1 MRRKEKD
8 KDKQTKPQRRWGV
21 GKTLA
26 VVFASVA
33 FIVGVAILGVYLA
46 DGFREHTTIPQDIS
60 FNEQNDPNYNADL
73 NRLEITNNYNLTIG
87 STTGNVTSDVVTL
100 GFSRTYAY
108 NFETKSFTDE
118 GWGTTQTGDYIDNG
132 VIRIPRQVRIGV
144 PFTVEVLTYDYN
156 YEINGEKKQAD
167 QIRGGISTIEAQSQN
182 PDLTP
187 ISLTIAVDS
196 PVQETKVV
204 LLDAHGNEITPSG
217 DISEVVEE
225 EIFNVITKFYPEE
238 SRYCYADTARTK
250 TSFYQPSNV
259 SSEVANVVYDSST
272 SLHFEAG
279 LSAEGGTI
287 TAFTAVNAKVQE
299 QVEEDV
305 LDMGLTDNASIYNAY
320 VNYYSK
326 LAGEQVLTEQVEFN
340 VVQANVDE
348 FNVGSKGQT
357 FDIHDLADLR
367 IFLGDNAKAP
377 DKCLGVQVIS
387 QNGASLNNILANV
400 ALSFSLKD
408 QDPTIA
414 QEGSSPILAIK
425 GGDGQ
430 KLTPTVLDGV
440 NYYFPYINEGVT
452 DYKNA
457 FWDLRVSEG
466 YQNSEITVKVSLLL
480 ENEEDGYQLFEL
492 QEEFSLA
499 VIKHEESDVSWAE
512 GTDLTQELLL
522 TYAEGSESPKPTT
535 FSLAGLTDVPADN
548 IFKTVAYFVG
558 FDDSLLGEGDDSA
571 KTASAIT
578 LARQIFDGLVDSS
591 RAGVYQT
598 ATGDKILVP
607 LIITGDT
614 LTVQEVGQF
623 NLYFAS
629 VNGTAESGLY
639 NVVKMVEEPITIT
652 VTKTLYINSVSGAQ
666 VLIDSALNE
675 GGFTEVTESVFVP
688 TISDNADKDQIQL
701 VFTIAL
707 DSATVFEEEFQ
718 NGRISLEIYSNE
730 NIINS
735 NFTIS
740 NGQFAISEEDQTAT
754 LTYTLTA
761 NSSFTVA
768 NDTPITA
775 IALAYSGNSSVQP
788 INWSFSNIYVSG
800 NVSLYTPVPAESG
813 VVLDK
818 KGLAESYEVEQILN
832 TEGKFETTI
841 TPNNLSLADLIS
853 NITENIS
860 VSDQHNRTDTLRN
873 SWTFTSNSS
882 VLRISASAEGVAGQ
896 GFAFSG
902 EGSAELGV
910 SCKGINAENTI
921 SFNVSAQGITKIEY
935 DANGENS
942 VNHDPTTNLDSAGAD
957 YSITSIT
964 TDEELASVQ
973 TITVTKYGMSGAT
986 FNLSKLVKFYVTP
999 ETVETEYTNISF
1011 KLSTTYF
1018 GSDVNLEDLFGENG
1032 MITLTGDKGEISDI
1046 SESTLQ
1052 TTNITSLKL
1061 NHNFGENHKI
1071 TFLVTDE
1078 SGAVNYTFV
1087 LNILNNTSVSAP
1099 SSISTGNDGG
1109 VLYANVPRG
1118 NINATITYDY
1128 HSSGNAFPTNLLTNG
1143 YIVPNGNEGN
1153 YIISQVSQ
1161 EPDNAVGEIENDNVK
1176 FSHFFKE
1183 TAKTFA
1189 IEFRPEGDNDYTVS
1203 HIINFKVTR
1212 NVDIDQT
1219 KYDIDAFEPDP
1230 LDSSNYFTIKQISDG
1245 TQISDIY
1252 INYYIGTSENNYLHA
1267 DASGN
1272 LTNIHVAQDLIF
1284 DYGITSL
1291 TQKIVITVNS
1301 DSYVDTSTNSADV
1314 YQETLGINVVLPE
1327 GFWRDLAKD
1336 LTAND
1341 NSTPSWQFAGGTNK
1355 LSYLVFEDGEEYK
1368 IIAPD
1373 YGENSYAISI
1383 SQRDGDNRLNY
1394 YTVINEVAEGV
1405 IKITY
1410 KAPNNDLLYGY
1421 GEGETVYTYMTL
1433 TQGEKTIVLR
1443 VPTIISQIGTKF
1455 VSYSQDENN
1464 NATFDEN
1471 SLDLSKQSWSQL
1483 YSQGKFTSVAAGEGI
1498 DLNDY
1503 IYLPDANFNITTSQ
1517 SFTVGGSAGANV
1529 QNAIGSLIYEWTGQG
1544 ALTLNHLS
1552 SAIENAYLFIEYT
1565 ISTASGTESFGYLFK
1580 VEPSVVLD
1588 EPNYPYGG
1596 AAEYITMSGSQTPF
1610 DLDETFNSTTVQNGH
1625 SRFEYTFD
1633 PEIEDAEDLLYTD
1646 QVVSVRVG
1654 TQTYTNPAQ
1663 WSGYIN
1669 AQISVD
1675 TTASSSTRDH
1685 SFLVLSSLNTAEVV
1699 EIVVRRSYA
1708 GEGYS
1713 DGEKDTGKSI
1723 VGGTID
1729 YHFVLNDNR
1738 NYTIRVENKSNIQN
1752 GVTDY
1757 TWDINNWANDED
1769 FNASTKNP
1777 REETRTFYLVENWQ
1791 AGSATSGNIIENRL
1805 YFNLHNQTV
1814 TKNADSFEAT
1824 SDGLPFTFAYSNS
1837 GPNNGKFTV
1846 TYPSYLSKDHTF
1858 SATLYTDHGA
1868 LSEVT
1873 FVFHA
1878 DANAS
1883 LINDNSTFDGGQD
1896 VSINDIFTI
1905 STSGKTNP
1913 TITSVE
1919 IVSYGKDLSGFVN
1932 VGTQDGKITIQLA
1945 STVEDIVGD
1954 LTLTVFWEEGG
1965 EPRSFT
1971 FTISNFTI
1979 KANITQK
1986 ASLVFGTEIGGKTDS
2001 LAVSELLTGT
2011 ATNAT
2016 ISMQADTSNSAIA
2029 SAPWNNTLD
2038 VTFKQVGKVTEVT
2051 MPVTVTVTSAFDTDV
2066 STKITINVTFRIYPS
2081 VKILPIYPTPSDKPL
2096 KLEYIENGTTFANF
2110 EDDFLEGTA
2119 IFGTGARVEVE
2130 YAQLSTNG
2138 SSIEYVTTDP
2148 ATPNSTEIRKQVII
2162 KEITNAVVTDVT
2174 NSGEELR
2181 INDEIG
2187 LESTITFARGINSG
2201 TSQVVLSISYNNY
2214 VMDYTIQI
2222 VDTAFVLSLN
2232 QASNNISADSVGQY
2246 ETLYVDK
2253 TESQNL
2259 LAENRML
2266 KATLSSSARAGDY
2279 YIFFILN
2286 KDGAYIASDVLAS
2299 KIINLSENFVNNSR
2313 NSTIYLDLGNNSLS
2327 NVVLGSESGEYTP
2340 VMISDSV
2347 YEKVLNQENDENK
2360 ALVYIAENYNKQ
2372 NATIKLTNYFDSTFT
2387 NASLSSR
2394 VTMTYGEHEVAYD
2407 KFSDLLSYYVPNT
2420 TGQETEKSFA
2430 TDDLNIATSANIG
2443 TSTTAITKF
2452 SFGYRNGGA
2461 HWEEY
2466 TSNITATDPTY
2477 TYDNDTKSYTFTDT
2491 AGTEI
2496 SIPTN
2501 ALTSGEYHRVIY
2513 NNKYYYPTTI
2523 NSEEKIVFEVVSGIN
2538 TFKVEKFV
2546 EKRTPDVYSITKT
2559 FQVSYRYL
2567 ADLDIEV
2574 GILADNGG
2582 VVELEAN
2589 ATIKLVEKF
2598 NVRRKTTREK
2608 IQMSDMV
2615 SGNANFIL
2623 TTVGTTN
2630 EVGSAKYLSIS
2641 AVRTDDERTTYD
2653 WVITGNGASNNGND
2667 VSLSLKY
2674 KRGDFIKTFNLT
2686 VHVVDDY
2693 NITFDGSGDKSTE
2706 EENGQ
2711 IIYSNQGNPYIVNT
2725 SSFETS
2731 AQILLAGESAVIN
2744 GGAVA
2749 STPYMSIT
2757 HRNASGQGERS
2768 VLDFTYTITAN
2779 AASGDTTYNISGNI
2793 NSKLN
2798 FGTGAGKN
2806 NWTPIRATE
2815 TSTHSWTQDDDT
2827 SLIMTVNKV
2836 EFGSQFYR
2844 IKLVDKYGYTI
2855 YLYFTLDSGEEDPE
2869 IYTTAG
2875 DSSLSLTEGERVAF
2889 GAQYQE
2895 LTVTA
2900 NNGGEVTVGEN
2911 KLTITAEWKTPSSA
2925 VSSIKMINIRNIDAW
2940 GFNQKYYSD
2949 GTGWGPGN
2957 VAYFGGSISLDKNTS
2972 GTIIGY
2978 GIDDTDKKTVG
2989 KFESNKYTFVLE
3001 DEKSQEYLKLPN
3013 FQYVKIYGI
3022 TYYYNNGG
3030 SLIEVG
3036 TSSYASN
3043 ARYLA
3048 TDDNLSHAG
3057 NTPGGNN
3064 SIYKNADNVSLNL
3077 PTISQGQTWIY
3088 GNANQVALTM
3098 VVRLKY
3104 EEGSNTEYFDI
3115 SQDITLSKT
3124 TQISEQNNLVADNVE
3139 FDLKNYINVT
3149 NGTADVSSYTIYDD
3163 TLAVAV
3169 KPNSRTTFDL
3179 VYGNKRVSYSLNN
3192 ANYGWEKLYYISL
3205 SERFDTVFTN
3215 GEVTII
3221 PKDENAKFYYGLDN
3235 PTGNNSLS
3243 PADETSFVKVANV
3256 DYFTVETYD
3265 NNNDWIEYKGSI
3277 PATGSAEY
3285 TYNPDVGGY
3294 PLTGKNVGE
3303 TITIT
3308 AANLSN
3314 LENCRISYNNT
3325 YYYPAKTVTIDDIA
3339 NEIDRITISNKN
3351 DMSNGTVSVYQYY
3364 VIQAP
3369 DGDPYRYRANF
3380 TVSGTYQ
3387 SVYAPNQLTTLPLSG
3402 SAPISQWANGAK
3414 YTQIGAGYELSFT
3427 VVAGTADTP
3436 VTSFTAKN
3444 KSNGNIA
3451 SLTINGISKTS
3462 TNGQYTIDNAK
3473 VGDIVVVRCLQDFTI
3488 TYNSQTISSGNSYR
3502 AIYVENNLSSYSN
3515 NNLYFVITSDNESGT
3530 GGTGLATIDAT
3541 NGTIKLLEGFNED
3554 HFVTVQIYQKVSGID
3569 GRFSGTDVKQMHLLG
3584 ELRVYPAPTRQ
3595 ISGGGQITLSQYLPK
3610 GTYYENT
3617 THTVTIPAYTKADLV
3632 VKNDN
3637 TEVNRIAV
3645 ENDSAEEKT
3654 QPYTLATLIGKTVYN
3669 YKPLDNGQDG
3679 LTLSIENAQVSKS
3692 GYSITMTQNG
3702 KTQNIN
3708 LGEEFYL
3715 EARTGKRSIT
3725 TSKDTDHVTI
3735 SMAGQLV
3742 NTIKV
3747 DETWELSGQLKR
3759 KEFTLLELLDGKN
3772 PDDFSA
3778 LYMDLDHFDANGA
3791 EMPTQTGAQY
3801 IWVWTAED
3809 FAFDITLK
3817 SETSAWIVTHNDYVK
3832 SDGTN
3837 ETLKLKQTAESQHYT
3852 YNDLHMYWSDP
3863 NNARDHDG
3871 DRLLTNSRRITFDY
3885 IEIVDFSAFQIDGTA
3900 YNGAVNITPTNGKT
3914 SDTIRFGNGNVTTK
3928 TYIILSGNIGNKT
3941 LTFRSISFK
3950 NQVSTTG
3957 EVELSDILTEGWY
3970 FSQNDIKVTIPA
3982 YTKSADL
3989 VVYSGDTVV
3998 SKLSVENK
4006 TGQAVTKT
4014 YSLEQLFSS
4023 ANFSGEPN
4031 GDLTIKIENVCLTE
4045 NCYSLEFVDSENNHV
4060 ESIEMNKLIDLKKDD
4075 SSIIEIYLPSNAVTV
4090 VVKNSSFGQ
4099 ELNRLSVDELTYIS
4113 TSEDGKL
4120 KTYQATLGKLLGQ
4133 SNYQGAIIGFS
4144 YLDENGETINITE
4157 GELAGRA
4164 TVARLTF
4171 GNEQKVKVNFIEESG
4186 TGLKLRI
4193 SDTTN
4198 SNDAEIGD
4206 DNMLTMSDLIG
4217 SSSSDIYIGQNSCTF
4232 VFLDIIKPA
4241 TGFKI
4246 NELDYNIG
4254 TDYSLNN
4261 IFNDTITSPTE
4272 KIYYIVKTD
4281 GRVFECHVEFLL
4293 DS

>member
-196 PVQETKVV
+196 PVKEIEVV
-204 LLDAHGNEITPSG
+204 FLDAHGNEITPNG
-217 DISEVVEE
+217 EISEVVEE
-225 EIFNVITKFYPEE
+225 ERFDVITKFYPEE
-238 SRYCYADTARTK
+238 SRYCYADTSRTK

-259 SSEVANVVYDSST
+259 SSEVANAVYDSST
-272 SLHFEAG
+272 SLHFQAG
-279 LSAEGGTI
+279 ITGGGNI

-400 ALSFSLKD
+400 ALSFSLKDQD

-578 LARQIFDGLVDSS
+578 LARQIFDGLVDGS

-629 VNGTAESGLY
+629 VNDTAESGLY

-675 GGFTEVTESVFVP
+675 GGFTEVTEGVFVP

-740 NGQFAISEEDQTAT
+740 NGQFTISEEDQTAT

-818 KGLAESYEVEQILN
+818 EGLAESYEVKQILN
-832 TEGKFETTI
+832 VSGLFETTI
-841 TPNNLSLADLIS
+841 SPYNLRLADLIS
-853 NITENIS
+853 NITEKIS

-935 DANGENS
+935 DANGEETA
-942 VNHDPTTNLDSAGAD
+942 NHDPTKNLDSED

-986 FNLSKLVKFYVTP
+986 FNLSELVKFYVTP
-999 ETVETEYTNISF
+999 ETAETEYTKISF

-1032 MITLTGDKGEISDI
+1032 MITLMNGEETISDI

-1118 NINATITYDY
+1118 NINTKVSYTYGKGDK
-1128 HSSGNAFPTNLLTNG
+1128 FPENLLKNG

-1153 YIISQVSQ
+1153 YIISQ
-1161 EPDNAVGEIENDNVK
+1161 EPDNAVGVIENDNVK
-1176 FSHFFKE
+1176 FYHFFKE

-1189 IEFRPEGDNDYTVS
+1189 IEFRPEGDNDYALSYT
-1203 HIINFKVTR
+1203 INFTVTR
-1212 NVDIDQT
+1212 NVQIVQDA
-1219 KYDIDAFEPDP
+1219 YSIDAFEPDQ
-1230 LDSSNYFTIKQISDG
+1230 LDISSYFKIKQISDNAL
-1245 TQISDIY
+1245 IERVV
-1252 INYYIGTSENNYLHA
+1252 NYYIGTSGDNYLVA
-1267 DASGN
+1267 DESGN
-1272 LTNIHVAQDLIF
+1272 LLNSQVQVAQDLIF

-1291 TQKIVITVNS
+1291 TQKIVITVNNN
-1301 DSYVDTSTNSADV
+1301 SYIDTSIDSADV

-1336 LTAND
+1336 LATND

-1368 IIAPD
+1368 IID
-1373 YGENSYAISI
+1373 DYNYGENRYVISI

-1394 YTVINEVAEGV
+1394 YTVINEVAEDV

-1443 VPTIISQIGTKF
+1443 VPTIISQIGTNF
-1455 VSYSQDENN
+1455 VSYSQDENDK
-1464 NATFDEN
+1464 ATFDEN

-1483 YSQGKFTSVAAGEGI
+1483 YADAKYNTVTAGSKI
-1498 DLNDY
+1498 NLRDFIN
-1503 IYLPDANFNITTSQ
+1503 LPANFNITTSQ

-1529 QNAIGSLIYEWTGQG
+1529 QNAIGSLIYEWTGKG

-1625 SRFEYTFD
+1625 SRFEVYQYNSQADGNKIGDKITD
-1633 PEIEDAEDLLYTD
+1633 ILYTD
-1646 QVVSVRVG
+1646 EILSIKVG

-1675 TTASSSTRDH
+1675 TSASSSTRDH

-1738 NYTIRVENKSNIQN
+1738 NYTIRVENESNIQN
-1752 GVTDY
+1752 GVTNY
-1757 TWDINNWANDED
+1757 TWDINNWANDKDFIASSED
-1769 FNASTKNP
+1769 P
-1777 REETRTFYLVENWQ
+1777 RKETRTFYLVENWQ

-1814 TKNADSFEAT
+1814 TKNDGSFTAT
-1824 SDGLPFTFAYSNS
+1824 SDGLRFTFAYSNS

-1883 LINDNSTFDGGQD
+1883 LINDNSTFGGGQD
-1896 VSINDIFTI
+1896 LPINEIATI
-1905 STSGKTNP
+1905 KTSAGSDAN
-1913 TITSVE
+1913 ITEVQV
-1919 IVSYGKDLSGFVN
+1919 VSYKNGKENLTGFVKAE
-1932 VGTQDGKITIQLA
+1932 VTTLKLA
-1945 STVEDIVGD
+1945 STVENIVGD
-1954 LTLTVFWEEGG
+1954 LTLTVSWSN
-1965 EPRSFT
+1965 RSYT
-1971 FTISNFTI
+1971 FTIPNFTI
-1979 KANITQK
+1979 KANIEQEQ
-1986 ASLVFGTEIGGKTDS
+1986 SLVFDNQIGGTS
-2001 LAVSELLTGT
+2001 LSITADGLLKNVGDDEGT
-2011 ATNAT
+2011 FSNNNSTITLTTNP
-2016 ISMQADTSNSAIA
+2016 SNSAIDKGN
-2029 SAPWNNTLD
+2029 STL
-2038 VTFKQVGKVTEVT
+2038 TGESLNIKFNQVGAVTEVT
-2051 MPVTVTVTSAFDTDV
+2051 MPVTVTVTSAFGTNV
-2066 STKITINVTFRIYPS
+2066 STEITINVTFRIYPS
-2081 VKILPIYPTPSDKPL
+2081 VKILPVYPTPSDKPL
-2096 KLEYIENGTTFANF
+2096 KLEYIENGTTFSAFGTNF
-2110 EDDFLEGTA
+2110 LGGKA
-2119 IFGTGARVEVE
+2119 IFSHQTRVKVE
-2130 YAQLSTNG
+2130 YAKVSNG
-2138 SSIEYVTTDP
+2138 EVVYGDDNELNIGLD
-2148 ATPNSTEIRKQVII
+2148 KQVII

-2174 NSGEELR
+2174 DSGEELR
-2181 INDEIG
+2181 INDEIE
-2187 LESTITFARGINSG
+2187 LTNTITFARGINSG
-2201 TSQVVLSISYNNY
+2201 TSQVELSISYNNY

-2266 KATLSSSARAGDY
+2266 KATLSSSATADDY

-2327 NVVLGSESGEYTP
+2327 NVVLGSESGQYTP

-2347 YEKVLNQENDENK
+2347 YESVLSQENDENK

-2394 VTMTYGEHEVAYD
+2394 VTMTYGGHEVSYN
-2407 KFSDLLSYYVPNT
+2407 KMSSMLKYHTSNSDT
-2420 TGQETEKSFA
+2420 TGSLISA
-2430 TDDLNIATSANIG
+2430 PLNIATSANIG

-2461 HWEEY
+2461 HWEAY
-2466 TSNITATDPTY
+2466 VSDIGNYQYDSTTGSYSLGDATG
-2477 TYDNDTKSYTFTDT
+2477 N
-2491 AGTEI
+2491 I
-2496 SIPTN
+2496 SIPI
-2501 ALTSGEYHRVIY
+2501 SSSPGEHYRVIY
-2513 NNKYYYPTTI
+2513 NNSYYYSNTDGQI
-2523 NSEEKIVFEVVSGIN
+2523 AFEVVSGIN

-2582 VVELEAN
+2582 SVDLEAN
-2589 ATIKLVEKF
+2589 ATINLVEKF

-2615 SGNANFIL
+2615 SGDAEFEL
-2623 TTVGTTN
+2623 ETTGGTN
-2630 EVGSAKYLSIS
+2630 EVGGAKYLSIS
-2641 AVRTDDERTTYD
+2641 AVRTDEANENERTTYD

-2667 VSLSLKY
+2667 VSLRLKY
-2674 KRGDFIKTFNLT
+2674 KRGDFTKTFNLT

-2706 EENGQ
+2706 EENGK

-2731 AQILLAGESAVIN
+2731 AEILLAGESAVIN
-2744 GGAVA
+2744 GGPVA

-2757 HRNASGQGERS
+2757 HRNASAQGERS
-2768 VLDFTYTITAN
+2768 VLDFTYTITEN
-2779 AASGDTTYNISGNI
+2779 DVLDGTTYNISDNI
-2793 NSKLN
+2793 DSKLN
-2798 FGTGAGKN
+2798 MDSN
-2806 NWTPIRATE
+2806 NWGD
-2815 TSTHSWTQDDDT
+2815 TSPYTWTQDDDT

-2844 IKLVDKYGYTI
+2844 IKLVDKYDYTI

-2875 DSSLSLTEGERVAF
+2875 DSSLSLTEGEKVAF

-2895 LTVTA
+2895 LKVMA
-2900 NNGGEVTVGEN
+2900 NNGGEVTEGDN

-2940 GFNQKYYSD
+2940 GFNEDY
-2949 GTGWGPGN
+2949 TTGN
-2957 VAYFGGSISLDKNTS
+2957 VAYFVGADYGAGNEGYKIGDNNIVGND
-2972 GTIIGY
+2972 GTH
-2978 GIDDTDKKTVG
+2978 
-2989 KFESNKYTFVLE
+2989 TFILE

-3013 FQYVKIYGI
+3013 FRHVTIDSI

-3036 TSSYASN
+3036 STTTGLNKS
-3043 ARYLA
+3043 LV
-3048 TDDNLSHAG
+3048 TDDKLNHA
-3057 NTPGGNN
+3057 NNNAGG
-3064 SIYKNADNVSLNL
+3064 IYKNSDDVDLNL
-3077 PTISQGQTWIY
+3077 PTIDSEQTWIY

-3104 EEGSNTEYFDI
+3104 AGPNNNTEYFDI

-3124 TQISEQNNLVADNVE
+3124 TQISPQNNLVADNEE

-3149 NGTADVSSYTIYDD
+3149 KGTADVSSYTIYDD

-3179 VYGNKRVSYSLNN
+3179 VYNNKRVSYSLNN

-3205 SERFDTVFTN
+3205 SERFDTVLTQDQSN
-3215 GEVTII
+3215 NTKVTII

-3235 PTGNNSLS
+3235 PTGNKPLD
-3243 PADETSFVKVANV
+3243 PANNTSFVKVANV

-3265 NNNDWIEYKGSI
+3265 NNNNDWIEYTGSI

-3285 TYNPDVGGY
+3285 AYNPDVGGY
-3294 PLTGKNVGE
+3294 SLTGKNVGE

-3339 NEIDRITISNKN
+3339 DKKDRITISNKN

-3364 VIQAP
+3364 VIQENASAP
-3369 DGDPYRYRANF
+3369 PYRYRANF

-3387 SVYAPNQLTTLPLSG
+3387 SVYAPNQLTTLPS
-3402 SAPISQWANGAK
+3402 SATNAVSISQWANGAK

-3427 VVAGTADTP
+3427 KVEGQN
-3436 VTSFTAKN
+3436 SFTVTPATTAIN
-3444 KSNGNIA
+3444 PSYTVSVNGTQVPLLGGAYAIPSSIKTGEVVTVTFTNVA
-3451 SLTINGISKTS
+3451 NTIT
-3462 TNGQYTIDNAK
+3462 
-3473 VGDIVVVRCLQDFTI
+3473 DFTI
-3488 TYNSQTISSGNSYR
+3488 RYNGATITNSYR
-3502 AIYVENNLSSYSN
+3502 AIYVENDLSSYRN

-3541 NGTIKLLEGFNED
+3541 NGTINLLEGFNAD

-3595 ISGGGQITLSQYLPK
+3595 ISGGG
-3610 GTYYENT
+3610 E
-3617 THTVTIPAYTKADLV
+3617 
-3632 VKNDN
+3632 
-3637 TEVNRIAV
+3637 
-3645 ENDSAEEKT
+3645 
-3654 QPYTLATLIGKTVYN
+3654 
-3669 YKPLDNGQDG
+3669 
-3679 LTLSIENAQVSKS
+3679 
-3692 GYSITMTQNG
+3692 
-3702 KTQNIN
+3702 
-3708 LGEEFYL
+3708 
-3715 EARTGKRSIT
+3715 
-3725 TSKDTDHVTI
+3725 
-3735 SMAGQLV
+3735 
-3742 NTIKV
+3742 
-3747 DETWELSGQLKR
+3747 
-3759 KEFTLLELLDGKN
+3759 
-3772 PDDFSA
+3772 
-3778 LYMDLDHFDANGA
+3778 
-3791 EMPTQTGAQY
+3791 
-3801 IWVWTAED
+3801 
-3809 FAFDITLK
+3809 
-3817 SETSAWIVTHNDYVK
+3817 
-3832 SDGTN
+3832 
-3837 ETLKLKQTAESQHYT
+3837 
-3852 YNDLHMYWSDP
+3852 
-3863 NNARDHDG
+3863 
-3871 DRLLTNSRRITFDY
+3871 
-3885 IEIVDFSAFQIDGTA
+3885 
-3900 YNGAVNITPTNGKT
+3900 
-3914 SDTIRFGNGNVTTK
+3914 
-3928 TYIILSGNIGNKT
+3928 
-3941 LTFRSISFK
+3941 
-3950 NQVSTTG
+3950 
-3957 EVELSDILTEGWY
+3957 
-3970 FSQNDIKVTIPA
+3970 
-3982 YTKSADL
+3982 
-3989 VVYSGDTVV
+3989 
-3998 SKLSVENK
+3998 
-4006 TGQAVTKT
+4006 
-4014 YSLEQLFSS
+4014 
-4023 ANFSGEPN
+4023 
-4031 GDLTIKIENVCLTE
+4031 
-4045 NCYSLEFVDSENNHV
+4045 
-4060 ESIEMNKLIDLKKDD
+4060 
-4075 SSIIEIYLPSNAVTV
+4075 
-4090 VVKNSSFGQ
+4090 
-4099 ELNRLSVDELTYIS
+4099 
-4113 TSEDGKL
+4113 
-4120 KTYQATLGKLLGQ
+4120 
-4133 SNYQGAIIGFS
+4133 
-4144 YLDENGETINITE
+4144 
-4157 GELAGRA
+4157 
-4164 TVARLTF
+4164 
-4171 GNEQKVKVNFIEESG
+4171 
-4186 TGLKLRI
+4186 
-4193 SDTTN
+4193 
-4198 SNDAEIGD
+4198 
-4206 DNMLTMSDLIG
+4206 
-4217 SSSSDIYIGQNSCTF
+4217 
-4232 VFLDIIKPA
+4232 
-4241 TGFKI
+4241 
-4246 NELDYNIG
+4246 
-4254 TDYSLNN
+4254 
-4261 IFNDTITSPTE
+4261 
-4272 KIYYIVKTD
+4272 
-4281 GRVFECHVEFLL
+4281 
-4293 DS
+4293 